1 MILSEIESIL
11 NRMTQGQRLLFECNM
26 QLWEKTVELNERPQH
41 FDSFDVDLE
50 MLKRDWHHFLEN
62 VSLIKFDPDS
72 KSTALE
78 EIPTA
83 SNEEKFGFIYALKS
97 IGLDKDL
104 IKIGKTK
111 HSPYKRAEDL
121 SKPTG
126 VPTSFEVILFCNVI
140 DRHSAENW
148 LKETL
153 EEYRVNSKK
162 EFYKVPHHILKRKFA
177 EMERKW
183 GAVEELTL
191 KLPTWI
197 IRSLIQK
204 DYSIP
209 SLELLIEN
217 IFIERFE
224 WKPND

>member
-1 MILSEIESIL
+1 
-11 NRMTQGQRLLFECNM
+11 
-26 QLWEKTVELNERPQH
+26 
-41 FDSFDVDLE
+41 
-50 MLKRDWHHFLEN
+50 
-62 VSLIKFDPDS
+62 
-72 KSTALE
+72 
-78 EIPTA
+78 
-83 SNEEKFGFIYALKS
+83 
-97 IGLDKDL
+97 
-104 IKIGKTK
+104 
-111 HSPYKRAEDL
+111 
-121 SKPTG
+121 
-126 VPTSFEVILFCNVI
+126 
-140 DRHSAENW
+140 
-148 LKETL
+148 L